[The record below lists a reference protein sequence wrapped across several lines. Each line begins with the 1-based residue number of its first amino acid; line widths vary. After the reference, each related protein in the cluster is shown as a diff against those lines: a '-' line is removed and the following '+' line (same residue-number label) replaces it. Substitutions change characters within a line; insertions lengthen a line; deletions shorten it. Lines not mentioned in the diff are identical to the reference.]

1 MTKALHPA
9 ENRGYRELYV
19 FARQLVEHWSALAG
33 RLPQDTAKPFEDGA
47 RAAQQLLDELAEIT
61 PAYGLYGKVAA
72 QGLGRNVAGAMR
84 VRDRFLELNQ
94 GARLA
99 VTEIQQ
105 VTTLLAYLAAV
116 AESRS
121 DAELAEFCSRWERKL
136 KRIENAARK
145 AVASLGADPDGAI
158 ERLDSSTAGK
168 LAYGAA
174 YVGGT
179 IGEWVDRQVATRRK
193 S

>member
-1 MTKALHPA
+1 MTKTLHPA

-19 FARQLVEHWSALAG
+19 LSRELVEHWSALAG
-33 RLPQDTAKPFEDGA
+33 RLPPETAKPFEDGA

-61 PAYGLYGKVAA
+61 PTYGLYGKVAA

-121 DAELAEFCSRWERKL
+121 HAELAEFCTRWERKL
-136 KRIENAARK
+136 KRIENAAR
-145 AVASLGADPDGAI
+145 
-158 ERLDSSTAGK
+158 
-168 LAYGAA
+168 
-174 YVGGT
+174 
-179 IGEWVDRQVATRRK
+179 
-193 S
+193 